1 MMSSVTER
9 ATIRLRGCCGGRAI
23 ASATAVS
30 TLRHVF
36 AAALVLAASTAF
48 AQAGRGQAPAPAD
61 IPPQPLSA
69 LAPSNIAKARPPA
82 PFDLTGNWFIQGG
95 VQGWLFGRTANV
107 LPKLTPAAQKHF
119 DAYTQATKEGK
130 VYRDDIG
137 KCWPAGMPIIMTR
150 VWPIAMIQ
158 KPTAIYMVSGFMN
171 SFRTIFLDGRK
182 HTDPDIVVRTFNGE
196 SIGRWEG
203 DTLVVDTRHF
213 TDLPYHWVDQG
224 IPASPDFRMIE
235 RYKLINDGK
244 VLEGEWT
251 LIDPQNW
258 EGEWKGVR
266 RWNRVDDIDIEE
278 VSCLPDLNEHLQSTS
293 SKVHV
298 N

>member
-1 MMSSVTER
+1 MWRIMPHIRR
-9 ATIRLRGCCGGRAI
+9 AHLGRRLHRHRGTALVI
-23 ASATAVS
+23 LSALCV
-30 TLRHVF
+30 
-36 AAALVLAASTAF
+36 AAAPARAAAQAASPA
-48 AQAGRGQAPAPAD
+48 ASSQAAEPATPV
-61 IPPQPLSA
+61 SA
-69 LAPSNIAKARPPA
+69 LAPSNLAKPRPPA

-95 VQGWLFGRTANV
+95 VQGWLFGRTPNV

-119 DAYTQATKEGK
+119 DAYAAASKDGK

-137 KCWPAGMPIIMTR
+137 QCWPAGMPIIMTR
-150 VWPIAMIQ
+150 VWPIAMVQ
-158 KPTAIYMVSGFMN
+158 KPTAIYMISGFMN
-171 SFRTIFLDGRK
+171 SFRTIFLDGRA

-196 SIGRWEG
+196 SVGRWEG

-224 IPASPDFRMIE
+224 IPASGELRMIE
-235 RYKLINDGK
+235 RYRLINDGK

-251 LIDPQNW
+251 LTDPQNW

-298 N
+298 R